1 MKARIKGTDEIVDV
15 KFSLHPNVEVS
26 TAYWCSEDTKESYH
40 ERELIF
46 LDEITPQRTGT
57 PIDWEQRRYE
67 LAKEAMGA
75 FIASASYQFCA
86 NNNYYEAHIATAEYI
101 AKDAVNYA
109 DALIAEL
116 RKPNPDDEFSSIV
129 EQAPNLF
136 KALKEIAETDTN
148 LDILGWSGKIK
159 TIARDAINRCKKG
172 GKE

>member
-1 MKARIKGTDEIVDV
+1 MKARIKKTSEIVTLKNLYADG
-15 KFSLHPNVEVS
+15 
-26 TAYWCSEDTKESYH
+26 TAIDTNGRYCRQGDISEFIEESNH
-40 ERELIF
+40 S
-46 LDEITPQRTGT
+46 
-57 PIDWEQRRYE
+57 IDWEQRRYE
-67 LAKEAMGA
+67 LAKDFMSAM
-75 FIASASYQFCA
+75 IASPTYKYCKAL
-86 NNNYYEAHIATAEYI
+86 EYDVNKPLREHQDGL
-101 AKDAVNYA
+101 AKNAIIYTDR
-109 DALIAEL
+109 LIAEL

>member
-1 MKARIKGTDEIVDV
+1 MKAKIKATGEVLNVIDVDSERVLVKYESDAKSLRIHEVDLMPEPHV
-15 KFSLHPNVEVS
+15 FN
-26 TAYWCSEDTKESYH
+26 KE
-40 ERELIF
+40 
-46 LDEITPQRTGT
+46 
-57 PIDWEQRRYE
+57 IDWEQRRYE
-67 LAKEAMGA
+67 LAKDFMSAM
-75 FIASASYQFCA
+75 IASPTYKYCKAL
-86 NNNYYEAHIATAEYI
+86 EYDVNKPLREHQDGL
-101 AKDAVNYA
+101 AKNAIIYTDR
-109 DALIAEL
+109 LIAEL